1 MLTNKL
7 LPCFFTHYE
16 LVSTMLENGVAMDKL
31 AKTYIMNDRSIHPA
45 TINRKAEIEYLR
57 EIAKC
62 LIPKLMKNEN
72 YDSKILHSLIREIL
86 TNWVLLPLLDV
97 LADPNL
103 LNQIVILATNPSSG
117 NKYKNGKN
125 VMFLEKFAG
134 PKTDKALTENKN
146 NDIVDFLKDQK
157 QLYCFMQFL
166 KKCEAVDV
174 LQFYMD
180 VDNLNN
186 DLSDPK
192 LTTDPAKL
200 SSLYQ
205 QSEKLLTN
213 YQAMMKNNN
222 QTPVDTLGEAHEH
235 VKIILQDKWRKE
247 FYRTSGYFKLL
258 YGNRDLDEELEK
270 KTIEANTGTVSKLS
284 SKIKGAIRGTVDGT
298 PIVEAIPTVWD
309 AFVEPQIQSHTIY
322 SSVAQKLRKEKGQ
335 NLDPF
340 MSIFMQSVDQIPAD
354 YGEDV
359 IKIKDRKFKL
369 DNSKHPGN
377 NLVFGDLFEMK
388 SQSQSTTLPIHCVKG
403 PSQCF
408 IYICKLF
415 LR

>member
-1 MLTNKL
+1 
-7 LPCFFTHYE
+7 
-16 LVSTMLENGVAMDKL
+16 MLENGIAMDKL
-31 AKTYIMNDRSIHPA
+31 AITYVMNDRSIHPA
-45 TINRKAEIEYLR
+45 TINRKAEMEYLR

-62 LIPKLMKNEN
+62 LIPKLMKSEN
-72 YDSKILHSLIREIL
+72 YDSKILFSLIREIL

-103 LNQIVILATNPSSG
+103 LNQLVILATNPSSG

-134 PKTDKALTENKN
+134 PKIEKTLTENKN

-180 VDNLNN
+180 VDNLNH

-213 YQAMMKNNN
+213 YQAMMKINN
-222 QTPVDTLGEAHEH
+222 QIPVNTLGEAHEH

-247 FYRTSGYFKLL
+247 FYRTSEYFKLL
-258 YGNRDLDEELEK
+258 YGNRDIDEELET
-270 KTIEANTGTVSKLS
+270 KTIETNTGTVSKLS

-354 YGEDV
+354 FGEDV
-359 IKIKDRKFKL
+359 IKMKDRKFKL
-369 DNSKHPGN
+369 KNSKHPGN

-388 SQSQSTTLPIHCVKG
+388 SQSQSTTIPIHCVKG

-408 IYICKLF
+408 IYICKF
-415 LR
+415 SVFKWVHKNNFNDYFQ